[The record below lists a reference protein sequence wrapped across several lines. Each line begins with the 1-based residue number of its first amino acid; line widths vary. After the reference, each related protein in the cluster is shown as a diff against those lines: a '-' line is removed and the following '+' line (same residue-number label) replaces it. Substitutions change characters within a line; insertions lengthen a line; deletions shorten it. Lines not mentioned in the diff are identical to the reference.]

1 MIMKSKCLD
10 LETSD
15 KKETSDENNGVSLK
29 TAIRMHTNFSI
40 QKPVIRIKETGDNN
54 KSVTKCLDLGTREEE
69 KETRVKNKGVS
80 QIAAIRRKISQ
91 FRNQ

>member
-1 MIMKSKCLD
+1 MIMKTKCLD

-54 KSVTKCLDLGTREEE
+54 KSVTKCLDLGTREEKKKPE
-69 KETRVKNKGVS
+69 LRIKASHR
-80 QIAAIRRKISQ
+80 QQR
-91 FRNQ
+91 